1 VSAFFSFRH
10 TKLMSY
16 SPKEQSTNRLNQVIL
31 AQDCVLSATMER
43 LSARWKLQI
52 LYAIRQGQRQ
62 FSLLKQRYPSLSE
75 NILGKRLRELEREK
89 LVCRQPNP
97 DYVPPQ
103 VHYTVTSKGLA
114 LLELMEAICDWELK
128 FTS

>member
-1 VSAFFSFRH
+1 
-10 TKLMSY
+10 MSY
-16 SPKEQSTNRLNQVIL
+16 SPKEQFTNRLNQVIL

-75 NILGKRLRELEREK
+75 NILGKRLRELERKK